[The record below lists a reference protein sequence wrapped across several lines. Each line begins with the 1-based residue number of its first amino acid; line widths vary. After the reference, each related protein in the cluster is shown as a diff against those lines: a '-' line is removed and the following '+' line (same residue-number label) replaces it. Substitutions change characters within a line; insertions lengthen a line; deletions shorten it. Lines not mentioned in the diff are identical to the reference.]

1 MTQPFNST
9 GPDNNLDV
17 VISLLAF
24 GSTPMSAATRRRGK
38 FLTLRGTMPST
49 SHLSAA
55 LSAPRTSSIY
65 HLFCVCVWRKSS
77 LQAWL
82 WCLCSYSRC
91 HDGNTL
97 MCAVSSWNQLCATI
111 GFTLPGKHPEDIFVN
126 NPCISKVSCCKDSL
140 LRSVSFLSMCSG
152 FCLNW
157 KHDTRQFPWKS
168 TLIGTWIRDT
178 TYFAPPLKREGER
191 LIFKSQKYGWR
202 RELLRICH
210 LALAVCILCPW
221 PNTIWMSFVLFC
233 FVF

>member
-1 MTQPFNST
+1 MPICQLIESENALIQDPKQLLCMTHGCQPVFCSLSTECLMTQPFNST

-24 GSTPMSAATRRRGK
+24 GSTPMSAATRRREK

-82 WCLCSYSRC
+82 RCLCSYSRC

-97 MCAVSSWNQLCATI
+97 MCAASS
-111 GFTLPGKHPEDIFVN
+111 
-126 NPCISKVSCCKDSL
+126 
-140 LRSVSFLSMCSG
+140 
-152 FCLNW
+152 
-157 KHDTRQFPWKS
+157 
-168 TLIGTWIRDT
+168 
-178 TYFAPPLKREGER
+178 
-191 LIFKSQKYGWR
+191 
-202 RELLRICH
+202 
-210 LALAVCILCPW
+210 
-221 PNTIWMSFVLFC
+221 
-233 FVF
+233 